1 LFISLLNLKYKK
13 VAGNVKEAIY
23 MEITLIIGED
33 KEIKEISEDKTIKN
47 LLEILDIPSETVVV
61 KKNDFIVIDEEI
73 IGDGDTIEIIK
84 VIYGG

>member
-1 LFISLLNLKYKK
+1 
-13 VAGNVKEAIY
+13 
-23 MEITLIIGED
+23 MEITLIVGDD

-47 LLEILDIPSETVVV
+47 LLEIMDVPSETVVV

-73 IGDGDTIEIIK
+73 IEDGDTIEIIK

>member
-1 LFISLLNLKYKK
+1 
-13 VAGNVKEAIY
+13 

-33 KEIKEISEDKTIKN
+33 KEIKEISEDRNIKN
-47 LLEILDIPSETVVV
+47 LLEMLDVPSETVVV

-73 IGDGDTIEIIK
+73 IEDGDTIEIIK

>member
-1 LFISLLNLKYKK
+1 
-13 VAGNVKEAIY
+13 

-33 KEIKEISEDKTIKN
+33 KEIKEISEDRTIKN
-47 LLEILDIPSETVVV
+47 LLEMLDVPSETVVV

-73 IGDGDTIEIIK
+73 IEDGDTIEIIK